1 MAAVAESK
9 TERLTY
15 KVYSTA
21 TYDSVVEA
29 VMATDPAATGG
40 QILRHVS
47 HNLSLKRDVY
57 RPNEK
62 RQDIQRPMGAHG
74 SATAPGTIN
83 GFMSPGT
90 HADLFKY
97 VLRSTWTASVALSE
111 VELTSAAFDATAST
125 VTYAAGDPV
134 ALGFKVGMILRH
146 TNLAETANNSTNHV
160 ILGFGG
166 TSNRTVTIYP
176 APTTSAADISFN
188 VTSVGKDIIIPATGF
203 TNYKVAF
210 EVYNADTDLARF
222 YSEARMG
229 GFDLKAQVNQNIGL
243 DFSLLARNRT
253 TLSGGSA
260 PFFTAPTAE
269 TTTDIPTAMQGLI
282 RLNGATIGV
291 ATSLNMK
298 CNLNPTAAKVK
309 NTDGLV
315 AGIFLEDAAIDGDFT
330 SFLQDSTLLDAF
342 DAETEMEL
350 LLYYP
355 SNGTAAAPAQTFYL
369 PRVKLNSADE
379 SEADGGKVVQCT
391 FEAGRYSGSTAGV
404 PSTTLQICDTEAA

>member
-134 ALGFKVGMILRH
+134 ALG
-146 TNLAETANNSTNHV
+146 
-160 ILGFGG
+160 
-166 TSNRTVTIYP
+166 
-176 APTTSAADISFN
+176 
-188 VTSVGKDIIIPATGF
+188 
-203 TNYKVAF
+203 
-210 EVYNADTDLARF
+210 
-222 YSEARMG
+222 
-229 GFDLKAQVNQNIGL
+229 
-243 DFSLLARNRT
+243 
-253 TLSGGSA
+253 
-260 PFFTAPTAE
+260 
-269 TTTDIPTAMQGLI
+269 
-282 RLNGATIGV
+282 
-291 ATSLNMK
+291 
-298 CNLNPTAAKVK
+298 
-309 NTDGLV
+309 
-315 AGIFLEDAAIDGDFT
+315 
-330 SFLQDSTLLDAF
+330 
-342 DAETEMEL
+342 
-350 LLYYP
+350 
-355 SNGTAAAPAQTFYL
+355 
-369 PRVKLNSADE
+369 
-379 SEADGGKVVQCT
+379 
-391 FEAGRYSGSTAGV
+391 
-404 PSTTLQICDTEAA
+404 